1 MGRFILFNND
11 IMLIMKICVSGK
23 GGVGKTTFAGTLARL
38 LARDGMDI
46 IAIDADLDHNL
57 HSPLGLSR
65 EEVEDL
71 TPLSEM
77 KDIIKDRT
85 GADPDAFGSVFR
97 LNPEVSDLPQRLWV
111 NGPDDI
117 KFILMGT
124 MKQGGAG
131 CACPANVLL
140 KSFLKYMFLKDYN
153 VIMDME
159 AGIEHL
165 GRGTA
170 KYADALIIIVEPTLN
185 SMGTA
190 KKIINLSEDI
200 GLKKVY
206 VVGNK
211 VANAEEERFIRGH
224 FDDILGIIPFDHK
237 VREGEMDGKSL
248 VDFTASAALDA
259 ISEIKDLIKKIES
272 TA

>member
-1 MGRFILFNND
+1 MEIFILFNND
-11 IMLIMKICVSGK
+11 KMVTMKICVSGK

-57 HSPLGLSR
+57 HSPLGLGR
-65 EEVEDL
+65 EEVENL

-85 GADPDAFGSVFR
+85 GADPDAYGSVFR
-97 LNPEVSDLPQRLWV
+97 LNPEVSDLPQKLWV
-111 NGPDDI
+111 YGPDNI

-124 MKQGGAG
+124 MKKGGAG

-140 KSFLKYMFLKDYN
+140 KSFLKYMLLKDYN
-153 VIMDME
+153 VIIDME

-165 GRGTA
+165 GRGTV
-170 KYADALIIIVEPTLN
+170 KYADGMVIIVEPTLN

-211 VANAEEERFIRGH
+211 VANEEEEMFIREH

-237 VREGEMDGKSL
+237 VREAEMDGTAL

-259 ISEIKDLIKKIES
+259 ISEIKNLIKKHEWN
-272 TA
+272 

>member
-1 MGRFILFNND
+1 
-11 IMLIMKICVSGK
+11 MKICVSGK

-38 LARDGMDI
+38 LARDGLDI

-57 HSPLGLSR
+57 RSTLGLGR
-65 EEVEDL
+65 EKVENL

-77 KDIIKDRT
+77 KDLIKDRT
-85 GADPDAFGSVFR
+85 GADPDAYGSVFR
-97 LNPEVSDLPQRLWV
+97 LNPAVSDLPQKLWV
-111 NGPDDI
+111 DGPDNI

-124 MKQGGAG
+124 MKKGGAG

-153 VIMDME
+153 VIIDME

-170 KYADALIIIVEPTLN
+170 KYADGIIIIVEPTHN
-185 SMGTA
+185 SIETA
-190 KKIINLSEDI
+190 KRIINMSEDI
-200 GLKKVY
+200 GLMKVY

-211 VANAEEERFIRGH
+211 IANAEEEGFIREH
-224 FDDILGIIPFDHK
+224 FDDVLGIIPFDHK
-237 VREGEMDGKSL
+237 VREAEMDGTAL
-248 VDFTASAALDA
+248 VDFTASAAVEA
-259 ISEIKDLIKKIES
+259 ISEIKDLLKKMES
-272 TA
+272 TT